1 MAQTRRTFL
10 GAVGGGCLAGG
21 ISLRLP
27 HPGAGGGADLP
38 ELVALVQRTP
48 RAELLA
54 RAVQL
59 HAGGVHWR
67 ELLAAAF
74 LAGIHDV
81 QPRPV
86 GFKFHCVLMT
96 ASAFAIADALP
107 ERERLAVAL
116 FNLDDFKNSQAQ
128 DVEAGDWTLPP
139 APDIGADVDAAK
151 AAAALVA
158 AMTERDPAAADRAVT
173 TLARVATLDQAF
185 EPLWWF
191 GARDFT
197 NVGHHPIFV
206 AQAYRTLQQIGW
218 QHAEPVLR
226 SLVWGLLA
234 AKAGADDAAF
244 VANQERAA
252 ALRLADDGK
261 PSARATGDVLRDLH
275 TKDADGAA
283 AMVAALLHDGLALDA
298 VLDGLR
304 LMAIEQLWRQP
315 GVLAVHALTSLNAL
329 RFAAGTAQAEH
340 TRAMALLQAASWQ
353 VQYRDFLGRG
363 ANYDRE
369 APGLDA
375 IAVADGASTP
385 ASVFATAR
393 AARRDTAPQALLCAR
408 AGTAGLLAAM
418 RHWLVRKV
426 GEHHDYKFAEALA
439 EEIAAA
445 APDTAARMF
454 AGSVGYLRR
463 PSDPD
468 HAAWKLVADQH

>member
-1 MAQTRRTFL
+1 
-10 GAVGGGCLAGG
+10 
-21 ISLRLP
+21 
-27 HPGAGGGADLP
+27 
-38 ELVALVQRTP
+38 
-48 RAELLA
+48 
-54 RAVQL
+54 
-59 HAGGVHWR
+59 
-67 ELLAAAF
+67 
-74 LAGIHDV
+74 
-81 QPRPV
+81 
-86 GFKFHCVLMT
+86 
-96 ASAFAIADALP
+96 
-107 ERERLAVAL
+107 
-116 FNLDDFKNSQAQ
+116 
-128 DVEAGDWTLPP
+128 
-139 APDIGADVDAAK
+139 
-151 AAAALVA
+151 
-158 AMTERDPAAADRAVT
+158 
-173 TLARVATLDQAF
+173 
-185 EPLWWF
+185 
-191 GARDFT
+191 
-197 NVGHHPIFV
+197 
-206 AQAYRTLQQIGW
+206 
-218 QHAEPVLR
+218 
-226 SLVWGLLA
+226 VWGLLA